1 MVVINLVGQSRFFKS
16 KVRWQM
22 TRKSLN
28 LQGED
33 SIVLWGDLAS
43 TVRVYFSH
51 WVTAQSRIV
60 LSTQFHSVMGHF
72 FSPSLGHWLVWQGLK
87 GCQSHIMQSTDAKP
101 SEIFQTSVLEWVFHY
116 HHSGDVFHPDCFL
129 FLFLNTLYLN
139 CLLKYSVCV
148 PKWPHLAVIMSCC
161 FLFKPWGLSGL
172 NVMLFIHTLL
182 LDTFLLQ
189 LYF

>member
-1 MVVINLVGQSRFFKS
+1 MTRRTEGAVLQRPMQHTTAWSYVLPTTNNCDVQVMVVINLVGQSRFFKS

-22 TRKSLN
+22 TSKSLN

-43 TVRVYFSH
+43 TVWVYFSH
-51 WVTAQSRIV
+51 WVTANQSRIV

-101 SEIFQTSVLEWVFHY
+101 SEIFQTSVLEWVFHH
-116 HHSGDVFHPDCFL
+116 HHSGDVFHPDCF
-129 FLFLNTLYLN
+129 F
-139 CLLKYSVCV
+139 
-148 PKWPHLAVIMSCC
+148 
-161 FLFKPWGLSGL
+161 
-172 NVMLFIHTLL
+172 
-182 LDTFLLQ
+182 
-189 LYF
+189 YF

>member
-1 MVVINLVGQSRFFKS
+1 
-16 KVRWQM
+16 M
-22 TRKSLN
+22 TSKSLN

-51 WVTAQSRIV
+51 WVTANQSRIV

-101 SEIFQTSVLEWVFHY
+101 REIFQTSVLEWVFHH
-116 HHSGDVFHPDCFL
+116 HHSGDVFHPDCF

-139 CLLKYSVCV
+139 ILHVSQNGSISLLLCHVAFCLNHGGWAGLM
-148 PKWPHLAVIMSCC
+148 WC
-161 FLFKPWGLSGL
+161 FLFTRCS
-172 NVMLFIHTLL
+172 
-182 LDTFLLQ
+182 
-189 LYF
+189 